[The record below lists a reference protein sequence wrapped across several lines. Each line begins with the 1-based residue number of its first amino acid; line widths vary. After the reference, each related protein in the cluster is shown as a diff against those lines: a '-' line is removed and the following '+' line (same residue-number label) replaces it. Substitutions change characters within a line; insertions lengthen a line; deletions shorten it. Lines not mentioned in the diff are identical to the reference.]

1 MVHVPDNSL
10 DVVPLMM
17 VTLTTNAD
25 FTLDG
30 WVDAEFMLPKEQLTD
45 RGFAVQLFAASTKRK
60 HTSYT
65 PIWTFDNSTLDGDTL
80 TFSFKPE
87 KKLTIAKGSTYV
99 LVLYGDDKNK
109 KSSPSPASSA
119 SPGAT
124 PSAAA
129 SVSPSPSA
137 SPSE

>member
-10 DVVPLMM
+10 GVVPLMM
-17 VTLTTNAD
+17 VTLSTNAD

-30 WVDAEFMLPKEQLTD
+30 WVDADFMLPKDQLTPD
-45 RGFAVQLFAASTKRK
+45 RGFAVQLFSVATKK
-60 HTSYT
+60 KSTSYT
-65 PIWTFDNSTLDGDTL
+65 PIWTFDNSTLDSDTL

-87 KKLTIAKGSTYV
+87 KKLTIGKGSTYV

-109 KSSPSPASSA
+109 KGSPSPAA
-119 SPGAT
+119 SMSPSPSPT
-124 PSAAA
+124 PSA
-129 SVSPSPSA
+129 SA

>member
-45 RGFAVQLFAASTKRK
+45 RGFAVQLFAATTKK
-60 HTSYT
+60 KSTSYT

-87 KKLTIAKGSTYV
+87 KKLTIGKGSTYV

-109 KSSPSPASSA
+109 KGSPSPAASVNPSA
-119 SPGAT
+119 SP
-124 PSAAA
+124 
-129 SVSPSPSA
+129 VPSPSA